1 MESGPRQFLL
11 DLLATHSPSGG
22 EVPCTRVWLDY
33 VREFADEI
41 ETDAYGSAY
50 AIVNGGAGGPARDEE
65 AGTAARPTGDPTV
78 MFEGHSDEIALM
90 VTYID
95 DEGYLWLDRVGG
107 VDPKMLPGKP
117 VRVHAADGPVFGV
130 LGTLAPHM
138 QVGELR
144 DKSAQINEVYVD
156 IGAASKAEALELVRV
171 GNNITIDH
179 GPTELLGDTLAARA
193 CDNKIGIWSAAEAL
207 RRYKE
212 LGGGARVIAASH
224 VQEEVGLHGARMGAY
239 RWHPNVSITVDVCN
253 ATDFPDAEPKL
264 RGSIKM
270 GQGPAMRIGPA
281 AHPRVN
287 ARLESIAA
295 ERGINLQR
303 VPIPQRSGTNA
314 NAIYPSRTGV
324 PSAILSTPNRYMHSP
339 SETINLADLDQIP
352 TLMAHFAAGLQR
364 GERFTVHEGGLAD

>member
-33 VREFADEI
+33 VREFADEVV
-41 ETDAYGSAY
+41 TDAYGSAY
-50 AIVNGGAGGPARDEE
+50 AIVGA
-65 AGTAARPTGDPTV
+65 AGDADPTV

-90 VTYID
+90 VTFID
-95 DEGYLWLDRVGG
+95 DEGYLWVDRVGG

-117 VRVHAADGPVFGV
+117 VRVHTADGPVFGV

-138 QVGELR
+138 QVGDLR

-156 IGAASKAEALELVRV
+156 IGAAGKAEALELVRV

-193 CDNKIGIWSAAEAL
+193 CDNKIGIWSAAEGL

-212 LGGGARVIAASH
+212 LGGSARVVAASH

-287 ARLESIAA
+287 ARLESVA
-295 ERGINLQR
+295 EQHGIKLQR
-303 VPIPQRSGTNA
+303 VPIPIRSGTNA
-314 NAIYPSRTGV
+314 NSIYPSRTGV

-339 SETINLADLDQIP
+339 IESINLADLDQIP
-352 TLMAHFAAGLQR
+352 TLMARFAAGLQR

>member
-11 DLLATHSPSGG
+11 DLLSTHSPSGG
-22 EVPCTRVWLDY
+22 EVPCTRVWIDY
-33 VREFADEI
+33 VRKFADEI

-50 AIVNGGAGGPARDEE
+50 AIVNPSGDA
-65 AGTAARPTGDPTV
+65 DPTV

-90 VTYID
+90 VTFID
-95 DEGYLWLDRVGG
+95 DEGYLWVDRVGG

-179 GPTELLGDTLAARA
+179 GPTELLGETLAARA

-212 LGGGARVIAASH
+212 LGGTARVIAASH

-270 GQGPAMRIGPA
+270 GEGPAMRIGPA

-287 ARLESIAA
+287 ARLESVAA
-295 ERGINLQR
+295 EYGINLQR
-303 VPIPQRSGTNA
+303 VPIPLRSGTNA

-352 TLMAHFAAGLQR
+352 TLMAHFAVGLQR